1 MRHLFLIN
9 PTAGKNTD
17 PDRISAEIHSL
28 MAERGEPYHIR
39 LTEYPH
45 HAEEIARS
53 AAEESVEPLRIYSFG
68 GDGTLNEVVNGAA
81 GYDHV
86 SVTVC
91 PVGSGNDFLKI
102 FTAGREK
109 FSDIG
114 ELVGGDEAVFD
125 LVQCNDRLA
134 LNIASVGL
142 DARVGVGMVD
152 FKHLPLVSGK
162 FAYVLSLVSNVIKGI
177 SNRYEVELDGER
189 VDGVYTLMAACN
201 GRCYGG
207 GFCPV
212 PTAMPDDGKLTFV
225 LVKGVSRFKA
235 ASLVKLYGDGR
246 GDQAPD
252 TITIRDGRQLTVRCV
267 KPEIAQLD
275 GEKLVSDL
283 MVIRMSEKKLRFAY
297 PKGASWALETAQTAE
312 TV

>member
-68 GDGTLNEVVNGAA
+68 GDGTLNEVVNGA
-81 GYDHV
+81 
-86 SVTVC
+86 
-91 PVGSGNDFLKI
+91 
-102 FTAGREK
+102 REK

-189 VDGVYTLMAACN
+189 LDGEYTLMAACN